1 MKKQEKK
8 KDHPFQ
14 RLQMELT
21 EFLSKAKPGEKL
33 PSEPDLARK
42 LGVSRATLREAMR
55 AFEGQGLIRRRQGV
69 GTFIVEHTHT
79 IESGLEVL
87 ESIETQ
93 AKRIGLDVSVGNLKV
108 QEIEADE
115 TQAQYLVIKT
125 GTKVTK
131 ITRVIIA
138 ENRPVAYLI
147 DLLPAEILPEDELK
161 TGFNGSVLD
170 WLLKKGTPALANS
183 SAEIQA
189 VAAHTEVA
197 RALQIQRGD
206 VLLKFMGNLLS
217 TSGKVVDH
225 SASYFLPGYFR
236 FHVVRKVVTNHLDFS
251 QGKQGGN
258 G

>member
-1 MKKQEKK
+1 
-8 KDHPFQ
+8 
-14 RLQMELT
+14 MELT
-21 EFLSKAKPGEKL
+21 ELISKAKPGEKL

-87 ESIETQ
+87 ESIETL

-108 QEIEADE
+108 QEVEADE
-115 TQAQYLVIKT
+115 TQAQYLVVKT
-125 GTKVTK
+125 GSKITK

-147 DLLPAEILPEDELK
+147 DLLPAKILPEDELK

-170 WLLKKGTPALANS
+170 WLLKKEPLHWRIPVRRSRQLLLIPKLRARCRSNGVMCCLNSWVTCTQQAEMLWITPPAIFYPDTFVFMWSGNWLPIIRIFLKAS
-183 SAEIQA
+183 KEE
-189 VAAHTEVA
+189 AA
-197 RALQIQRGD
+197 G
-206 VLLKFMGNLLS
+206 
-217 TSGKVVDH
+217 
-225 SASYFLPGYFR
+225 
-236 FHVVRKVVTNHLDFS
+236 
-251 QGKQGGN
+251 
-258 G
+258 